1 MGAKREAESEPESEA
16 EADAYYR
23 SYGYSNLGYSRY
35 AAPAAYSTY
44 STIARPAISYA
55 ARPIVSTRYVLN
67 RYSTIARP
75 ASYSRGYYGK
85 REAEADPEAEA
96 DALYSTYGN
105 YGYSTLGYSTTS
117 RPLVSTISRPSVSR
131 SYVSRPILSPR
142 YGINRYSTGYG

>member
-55 ARPIVSTRYVLN
+55 ARPIVSTRYGLN

-75 ASYSRGYYGK
+75 AIYSRGYYGK
-85 REAEADPEAEA
+85 REAEAEPEAEA

-105 YGYSTLGYSTTS
+105 YGYSNLGYSTIS
-117 RPLVSTISRPSVSR
+117 RPLVS
-131 SYVSRPILSPR
+131 SYVSRPLVSS
-142 YGINRYSTGYG
+142 YVS